1 MPLVNM
7 KDMLQHAYHHG
18 YAVGAFGVAGW
29 DILEGVVSAAENM
42 RAPIILSISRN
53 YPGTDNIESLA
64 RAVSEMGQRT
74 AIPLAFQ
81 IEVDDTLQAAEAAI
95 NMGCG
100 GVVFNA
106 SSHPLPENVALTQKV
121 VALAEPR
128 GVLVIG
134 QVGQLESDQPADAAE
149 TVETGTIG
157 TASPLEA
164 KYYVD
169 RTGVGC
175 LAVSVNRANSS
186 GNKYDFTRLSK
197 INQTVGI
204 PLGIHGSAG
213 LTDEQLRRMIS
224 FGAAK
229 INYSTVLFDVAAK
242 KISENALAG
251 VEGYAGIMD
260 GVRDAVRLEA
270 ERCIR
275 VWGSGGRGAEV
286 LLQCKLMG
294 ASLDHAE
301 NGSDAN
307 EMDTSTKVKSIFS
320 KSSP

>member
-1 MPLVNM
+1 MPLVDM
-7 KDMLQHAYHHG
+7 KDMLQHAYYHG

-29 DILEGVVSAAENM
+29 DILEGVVAAAENM
-42 RAPIILSISRN
+42 RAPIILSVSRS

-81 IEVDDTLQAAEAAI
+81 IEVDDTVQAAQAAI

-106 SSHPLPENVALTQKV
+106 SSHPLPDNIALTKKV
-121 VALAEPR
+121 VALAAPL
-128 GVLVIG
+128 GVLV
-134 QVGQLESDQPADAAE
+134 VGQLGQLEYDPAVVTTE
-149 TVETGTIG
+149 TTKIETT
-157 TASPLEA
+157 TPLEA
-164 KYYVD
+164 KYYVE

-175 LAVSVNRANSS
+175 LAVSVNRISNSGS
-186 GNKYDFTRLSK
+186 KYDFSRLSK
-197 INQTVGI
+197 INQTAGI

-229 INYSTVLFDVAAK
+229 INYSTVLFDVAAR
-242 KISENALAG
+242 KIRENTLAG
-251 VEGYAGIMD
+251 AEGYAATMA
-260 GVRDAVRLEA
+260 GVQDAVKLEV

-286 LLQCKLMG
+286 LLQCKLAG
-294 ASLDHAE
+294 VAPDDTA
-301 NGSDAN
+301 NDNDAD
-307 EMDTSTKVKSIFS
+307 DTNARGKVKSIFS
-320 KSSP
+320 KSSQ